1 MAGGTVIEIEG
12 RSLMSFTSA
21 EVLKRVARLGDLF
34 APVLVLKQ
42 KLPAPAD
49 FQAVV
54 DSL

>member
-34 APVLVLKQ
+34 APVLALKQ
-42 KLPAPAD
+42 KLPASAD
-49 FQAVV
+49 LKAVI
-54 DSL
+54 DGL